1 MTKEMSY
8 EVLMDVSHSEAIAR
22 VTDALKTEGFGV
34 LTRADVDK
42 AFRDKIDVEF
52 RPYTILGACN
62 PKLAHMA
69 LSSNP
74 EIGLMLPCN
83 VTVEAVD
90 DGCIVRIV
98 NPIAMMQMG
107 DLGSDE
113 VIADVAGD
121 ATERLQRV
129 TEILSDKK

>member
-1 MTKEMSY
+1 
-8 EVLMDVSHSEAIAR
+8 
-22 VTDALKTEGFGV
+22 
-34 LTRADVDK
+34 
-42 AFRDKIDVEF
+42 
-52 RPYTILGACN
+52 
-62 PKLAHMA
+62 
-69 LSSNP
+69 
-74 EIGLMLPCN
+74 MLPCN

-129 TEILSDKK
+129 ADALRIKK